1 MNDFA
6 GKIAVVTGAA
16 SGIGAAIADRLAA
29 GGADVWRL
37 DRSVT
42 DGDRMLALDV
52 TDAAAIDT
60 AVGRIVAESGR
71 IDLLVNSA
79 GVYGLQ
85 PWGEIDSA
93 DYRRIFDVN
102 VLGLTLMTQ
111 AAVPRMAGGSSIIN
125 IASVAGRLGNPNS
138 VLYAASKAAV
148 ISLTQS
154 AAIAFADRGIR
165 ANAIAPGRVE
175 TAMWEDVL
183 RRRAQSVG
191 KSIPELREIMA
202 DGIPLGR
209 MATASDI
216 ADAAIFLAGT
226 GSGYVTGQ
234 TLNVDGGLQFN

>member
-16 SGIGAAIADRLAA
+16 SGIGAAIADRLAK

-37 DRSVT
+37 DRSAR
-42 DGDRMLALDV
+42 DGERTLALDV
-52 TDAAAIDT
+52 TDDAAIAT
-60 AVGRIVAESGR
+60 AIARIVAASDR

-85 PWGEIDSA
+85 PWGVIDSA
-93 DYRRIFDVN
+93 DYHRIFGVN

-111 AAVPRMAGGSSIIN
+111 AAVPYMSVGSNIIN
-125 IASVAGRLGNPNS
+125 IASVAGRLGNPQS

-165 ANAIAPGRVE
+165 ANAIAPGRVQ

-183 RRRAQSVG
+183 RRRAQSVD
-191 KSIPELREIMA
+191 KPILELRETMA

-216 ADAAIFLAGT
+216 ADAAIFLAGA
-226 GSGYVTGQ
+226 GSSYVTGQ
-234 TLNVDGGLQFN
+234 TLIVDGGLQFN

>member
-1 MNDFA
+1 MTQFQ

-16 SGIGAAIADRLAA
+16 SGIGAAIVDRL
-29 GGADVWRL
+29 GASGANVWRL
-37 DRSVT
+37 DRAATV
-42 DGDRMLALDV
+42 GDRTIALDV
-52 TDAAAIDT
+52 TDAGAIDA
-60 AVGRIVAESGR
+60 AVARIAATSGR

-111 AAVPRMAGGSSIIN
+111 AALPHMPPGSSITN
-125 IASVAGRLGNPNS
+125 IASVAGRMGNANS

-165 ANAIAPGRVE
+165 ANAVAPGRVE

-183 RRRAQSVG
+183 RRRAQTVG
-191 KSIPELREIMA
+191 KPVHELRATMA

-209 MATASDI
+209 MATAGDI
-216 ADAAIFLAGT
+216 ADAALFLAGAE
-226 GSGYVTGQ
+226 SSYVTGQ

>member
-1 MNDFA
+1 MSTLA

-37 DRSVT
+37 DRLAA
-42 DGDRMLALDV
+42 DADRTLALDV
-52 TDAAAIDT
+52 VAPVAIDT
-60 AVGRIVAESGR
+60 TVARIVADCGR
-71 IDLLVNSA
+71 IDVLVNSA

-111 AAVPRMAGGSSIIN
+111 AAVPFMSAGSNIIN
-125 IASVAGRLGNPNS
+125 IASVAGRRGNPSS

-165 ANAIAPGRVE
+165 ANAIAPGRVQ
-175 TAMWEDVL
+175 TAMWDDVL

-191 KSIPELREIMA
+191 KSVAEVSKTMA

-209 MATASDI
+209 MATADDI
-216 ADAAIFLAGT
+216 ADAAIFLAGA
-226 GSGYVTGQ
+226 GSSYVTGQ
-234 TLNVDGGLQFN
+234 TLNVDGGLQLN